1 MLTRWQVF
9 GSNGSRSKGTQLAAS
24 VMVTALLA
32 SGALA
37 GLEAAPAMARTLNF
51 MPQTFS
57 PNLVADV
64 AELVA
69 PSVVNI
75 DIEKN
80 ASVVAPNLSGLPFSD
95 DLLRRFFGF
104 DAGSGSPFTPFGGGG
119 TQSQVITGNG
129 SGMILSKDGYI
140 LTNNHVVSTAD
151 KMTVTLNDGRQ
162 FPARLIGRD
171 AVSDVAVIKIDAP
184 NLVPV
189 SLGTSDKLRPGEWV
203 IAIGSP
209 LGFDHTVTL
218 GIVSALSRRVPDL
231 NTNMS
236 FIQTDAAINPG
247 NSGGPLVNLKG
258 EVIGINTAI
267 SGRGQNI
274 GFAIPVDTVKP
285 IADTLIA
292 GKQVIRPW
300 VGISMVDLN
309 PDLAK
314 HVGLPPETQG
324 VVIAQ
329 VMQNSPAYKAGLMQG
344 DVIQKIDG
352 KLATKADVVQESI
365 RQKPISTKINL
376 EILRN
381 GHRIQV
387 GVLSEPLPTNTD
399 EALVP
404 AKLRVKPLYPGKP

>member
-1 MLTRWQVF
+1 MFSVKIRSLSRFRQVVSFGLMLT
-9 GSNGSRSKGTQLAAS
+9 LAF
-24 VMVTALLA
+24 

-37 GLEAAPAMARTLNF
+37 STALQPAMARSLSI

-57 PNLVADV
+57 PALIADV
-64 AELVA
+64 AEIVA

-75 DIEKN
+75 DVEKTTRA
-80 ASVVAPNLSGLPFSD
+80 ASPNLSGLPFSD

-104 DAGSGSPFTPFGGGG
+104 ESGGGSFSPFGGGG
-119 TQSQVITGNG
+119 QLQTVTGNG

-151 KMTVTLNDGRQ
+151 KVTVTLNDGRQ
-162 FPARLIGRD
+162 FPAQLVGRD
-171 AVSDVAVIKIDAP
+171 ALSDVAVLKIEAP
-184 NLVPV
+184 NLTPV
-189 SLGTSDKLRPGEWV
+189 TLGNSEKLRPGEWV
-203 IAIGSP
+203 IAVGSP

-218 GIVSALSRRVPDL
+218 GIISALSRRIPDL
-231 NTNMS
+231 NSNLS

-274 GFAIPVDTVKP
+274 GFAIPVDTVKT

-292 GKQVIRPW
+292 GKQIVRPW

-309 PDLAK
+309 PELAK
-314 HVGLPPETQG
+314 HVGLPPATQG

-352 KLATKADVVQESI
+352 KLAIKADVVQESI
-365 RQKPISTKINL
+365 RQKPVNAKINL
-376 EILRN
+376 DILRN
-381 GHRIQV
+381 GHLIPV
-387 GVLSEPLPTNTD
+387 AVLSEQLPASDEGVIPIRPRVQPLK
-399 EALVP
+399 P
-404 AKLRVKPLYPGKP
+404 APF

>member
-1 MLTRWQVF
+1 MLTHWLPIR
-9 GSNGSRSKGTQLAAS
+9 SNGTRLVVSAMVLAFL
-24 VMVTALLA
+24 V

-37 GLEAAPAMARTLNF
+37 GSDSSPVMARTLNF

-75 DIEKN
+75 DIEKT
-80 ASVVAPNLSGLPFSD
+80 ASVAAPNFSGLPFSD

-119 TQSQVITGNG
+119 QSQVITGNG

-218 GIVSALSRRVPDL
+218 GIVSALSRRIPDL
-231 NTNMS
+231 NSNMS

-324 VVIAQ
+324 LVIAQ
-329 VMQNSPAYKAGLMQG
+329 IMQNSPAYKAGLMQG

-365 RQKPISTKINL
+365 RQKPINTKISL

-381 GHRIQV
+381 GHHIQV
-387 GVLSEPLPTNTD
+387 GVLSEPLPANTD
-399 EALVP
+399 EAFAPV
-404 AKLRVKPLYPGKP
+404 KLRVKPLYPGSP

>member
-1 MLTRWQVF
+1 MLTRWKVF
-9 GSNGSRSKGTQLAAS
+9 GSKGSRSGGTKLAVSA
-24 VMVTALLA
+24 MVTALLV
-32 SGALA
+32 SGALP

-75 DIEKN
+75 DIEKTTS
-80 ASVVAPNLSGLPFSD
+80 AVAPNLSGLPFSD

-104 DAGSGSPFTPFGGGG
+104 DAGGGSPFTPFGGGG
-119 TQSQVITGNG
+119 MQSQVITGNG

-171 AVSDVAVIKIDAP
+171 PFSDVAVIKIDAP

-189 SLGTSDKLRPGEWV
+189 TLGASDKLRPGEWV

-218 GIVSALSRRVPDL
+218 GIVSALSRRIPDL
-231 NTNMS
+231 NSNMS

-292 GKQVIRPW
+292 GKQIIRPW

-365 RQKPISTKINL
+365 RQKPTNTKINL

-387 GVLSEPLPTNTD
+387 GVLSEPLPTNSD
-399 EALVP
+399 EAFAP
-404 AKLRVKPLYPGKP
+404 AKLRVKPLSPRTP

>member
-1 MLTRWQVF
+1 MLTHWLPVVKNRPRW
-9 GSNGSRSKGTQLAAS
+9 LAW
-24 VMVTALLA
+24 VLVLALLGMGVFWGPML
-32 SGALA
+32 S
-37 GLEAAPAMARTLNF
+37 PATARTLGI
-51 MPQTFS
+51 MPQSFS

-75 DIEKN
+75 DIEKTT
-80 ASVVAPNLSGLPFSD
+80 AAAAAPNLSGLPFSD
-95 DLLRRFFGF
+95 DLLRRFFGW
-104 DAGSGSPFTPFGGGG
+104 DAGGGSPFTPFGG

-171 AVSDVAVIKIDAP
+171 PVSDVAVIKIDAP

-189 SLGTSDKLRPGEWV
+189 TLGTSDKLRPGEWV

-218 GIVSALSRRVPDL
+218 GIVSALSRRIPDL
-231 NTNMS
+231 NSNMS

-258 EVIGINTAI
+258 EVIGVNTAI

-292 GKQVIRPW
+292 GKQIIRPW

-352 KLATKADVVQESI
+352 KLTNKADLIQESI
-365 RQKPISTKINL
+365 RQKPINTKITL

-381 GHRIQV
+381 GHRIEV
-387 GVLSEPLPTNTD
+387 GVLSEPLPANN
-399 EALVP
+399 EESLAP
-404 AKLRVKPLYPGKP
+404 AKLRVKPLYPGTP

>member
-1 MLTRWQVF
+1 MLTRWLPIQA
-9 GSNGSRSKGTQLAAS
+9 KGTHLPGTRLILSAMS
-24 VMVTALLA
+24 LALLL
-32 SGALA
+32 SGAFV
-37 GLEAAPAMARTLNF
+37 GLEASPAMARTLNF

-75 DIEKN
+75 DIEKTTS
-80 ASVVAPNLSGLPFSD
+80 AVAPNLSGLPFSD

-119 TQSQVITGNG
+119 MQSQVITGNG

-189 SLGTSDKLRPGEWV
+189 TLGASDKLRPGEWV

-218 GIVSALSRRVPDL
+218 GIVSALSRRIPDL
-231 NTNMS
+231 NSNMS

-314 HVGLPPETQG
+314 HVGLSPETQG

-352 KLATKADVVQESI
+352 KLATKADVIQESI
-365 RQKPISTKINL
+365 RQKPINTRINL

-387 GVLSEPLPTNTD
+387 GVLSEPLPGNSE
-399 EALVP
+399 EALAP